1 MYRRNMMKRLISTTL
16 LILLLVSILAF
27 AEEEKM
33 GKIAVASEDKNPTAP
48 VSSRIGR
55 SPFYLLFDWKGTFVE
70 AIDNPYNQARE
81 APGKSLAD
89 SLRVDEKGVLIGG
102 IEKLPRDER
111 DQVRNSMI
119 SFLTR
124 KNVKVIVAEEFGDEI
139 IKAMKGKGIDCFAF
153 KGSAAE
159 AVQKILKSN

>member
-1 MYRRNMMKRLISTTL
+1 MKNVIFLMLT
-16 LILLLVSILAF
+16 ILFLVLGLAF
-27 AEEEKM
+27 AGQKE
-33 GKIAVASEDKNPTAP
+33 KIAVATNDQTPEAS
-48 VSSRIGR
+48 VSTRIGR

>member
-1 MYRRNMMKRLISTTL
+1 MKRSLIGGL
-16 LILLLVSILAF
+16 CAFLMFSIIVF
-27 AEEEKM
+27 AAEKKE
-33 GKIAVASEDKNPTAP
+33 GRIAVASEGKTTEGP
-48 VSSRIGR
+48 VGERLGR
-55 SPFYLLFDWKGTFVE
+55 SSFYLLFDWKGTFVE
-70 AIDNPYNQARE
+70 AIDNPYKQARE

-89 SLRVDEKGVLIGG
+89 SLRVDEKGALIGG

-119 SFLTR
+119 SFLTQ

-153 KGSAAE
+153 KGSVEE